1 MGFSWVK
8 ALLVGVI
15 AGFASGLLGIG
26 GGVIVVPGLVLLVG
40 LSQYS
45 AAATSVV
52 TIVMS
57 ATAAVIAFGI
67 NGNVDWLV
75 AVVVFIGSGTG
86 AWLGAK
92 YQNRI
97 PEHVLAGVFSLVL
110 FVSAVRMWI

>member
-1 MGFSWVK
+1 MLHQLPGRIR
-8 ALLVGVI
+8 VGRRSV
-15 AGFASGLLGIG
+15 L
-26 GGVIVVPGLVLLVG
+26 IVVPHNREVGVLERVVARVELGHVDRSEEGTAGLDHL
-40 LSQYS
+40 
-45 AAATSVV
+45 
-52 TIVMS
+52 
-57 ATAAVIAFGI
+57 IAFGI